1 MNVAAEPLSRL
12 KIRRITRELR
22 EIAGCED
29 SLFFPIVH
37 FIEWVLANPING
49 MELEIV
55 EPEEMEDTYGT
66 TNTGSN
72 VMRIRSDVYER
83 AVLSMEKC
91 RKGALERV
99 GYTIEK
105 CPNCNGL
112 GEVDK

>member
-12 KIRRITRELR
+12 KIRRITELR

-66 TNTGSN
+66 QIQEVTLCVFEVMYTN
-72 VMRIRSDVYER
+72 
-83 AVLSMEKC
+83 VLSKEIHVIDLHFVMSLDIIC
-91 RKGALERV
+91 YINRNA
-99 GYTIEK
+99 
-105 CPNCNGL
+105 
-112 GEVDK
+112 